1 MRAQV
6 DDRNQERIV
15 LEEKEVSQMQGGG
28 RFTPSRPNPR
38 NLWIIGIAILGSTG
52 TALLLLSRSV
62 ALYAALFT
70 WSFLAATLVPL
81 SSEVPLAALVHDRGE
96 WIVPVIVATVGNYLG
111 ACTTYGI
118 ARWAARATG
127 FGPAKARVHTTAV
140 RLIGTYGA
148 AIMLLSWVPV
158 LGDALVAVAGAA
170 AMPFGRFSLAVVI
183 GKALRYVLVAWA
195 ALKI

>member
-1 MRAQV
+1 
-6 DDRNQERIV
+6 
-15 LEEKEVSQMQGGG
+15 MQGGG
-28 RFTPSRPNPR
+28 RLTPTRHNPR
-38 NLWIIGIAILGSTG
+38 NLWIIGMVLVGSMG
-52 TALLLLSRSV
+52 AALLLLPGFV
-62 ALYAALFT
+62 AVYAALFA

-81 SSEVPLAALVHDRGE
+81 SSEVPLVAIVHEGRD

-127 FGPAKARVHTTAV
+127 FEPAKARAHTRAV
-140 RLIGTYGA
+140 SLIGTYGA
-148 AIMLLSWVPV
+148 PVMLLSWVPV

-183 GKALRYVLVAWA
+183 GKALRYVIVAWA

>member
-1 MRAQV
+1 
-6 DDRNQERIV
+6 
-15 LEEKEVSQMQGGG
+15 MQRGG
-28 RFTPSRPNPR
+28 RLTPSRHNPR
-38 NLWIIGIAILGSTG
+38 NLWIIGIVLLGSAG
-52 TALLLLSRSV
+52 TAMLLLSRSV
-62 ALYAALFT
+62 TLYAALFA

-81 SSEVPLAALVHDRGE
+81 SSEVPLAALVHDRRD
-96 WIVPVIVATVGNYLG
+96 WLVPVIVATVGNYLG

-127 FGPAKARVHTTAV
+127 FEPAKARAHTRAV
-140 RLIGTYGA
+140 SLIGTYGA
-148 AIMLLSWVPV
+148 PVMLLSWVPV

-183 GKALRYVLVAWA
+183 GKAVRYVTVAWV